1 MRGRLTILAGALAT
15 GFMASPASAYMVY
28 VSNEKDNT
36 VTVVDSDDDGGGQ
49 DHQCRATAA
58 RHHHLA

>member
-1 MRGRLTILAGALAT
+1 MRRLPFLAAAMAAGL
-15 GFMASPASAYMVY
+15 MASPASAYMVY

-49 DHQCRATAA
+49 DHQCRPAAA

>member
-1 MRGRLTILAGALAT
+1 MRTTNCRSGRGSGS

-36 VTVVDSDDDGGGQ
+36 IIVVDSDHDGGGQ
-49 DHQCRATAA
+49 DRQCRPAAA